1 MRMPR
6 KDTHVYGLLVCL
18 AQNGEMT
25 AEEVFAKV
33 GKVNHRGLA
42 GIERML
48 NDAVGYEYLV
58 KNDNK
63 YEIVDEI
70 SAYIEDVE
78 EVTTSKKVKDI
89 VQPFSKNIFTP
100 EMKQYDS
107 KLFQNKRGYS

>member
-6 KDTHVYGLLVCL
+6 KDTHVYTLLVCL
-18 AQNGEMT
+18 AENGEMT
-25 AEEVFAKV
+25 SEEVFAKM

-42 GIERML
+42 GIARML
-48 NDAVGYEYLV
+48 NDAVKYEYV
-58 KNDNK
+58 IKNDNK
-63 YEIVDEI
+63 FEIVDEI
-70 SAYIEDVE
+70 ASYLEDVE
-78 EVTTSKKVKDI
+78 EVMSSKIIKDI